1 MDPLSLVALASTTFK
16 GLQVLVSKGAEIEH
30 VAQKLGHWYTLVSD
44 INQAEQEAEKPP
56 LFKKMFDGSSVEEQ
70 ALNAV
75 IAKKKIE
82 EQEKQ
87 IRELITWV
95 YGVET
100 YKEMIQMRRDIRA
113 KRERMIY
120 KQRRRQRFMLDM
132 SAIIMGLVV
141 AGGIVHFT
149 LGLIQSLRARNA

>member
-1 MDPLSLVALASTTFK
+1 MDPVSLVAMASTTFK
-16 GLQVLVSKGAEIEH
+16 GVQILVSKGAEIEH
-30 VAQKLGHWYTLVSD
+30 VAQKLGHWYGLVSD
-44 INQAEQEAEKPP
+44 IKEAEKEAENPP
-56 LFKKMFDGSSVEEQ
+56 LFKKMFAGDSVEQQ

-87 IRELITWV
+87 VRELITWA

-100 YKEMIQMRRDIRA
+100 YKEMMQMRKDIKA

-120 KQRRRQRFMLDM
+120 KQRRRQRRMLDV
-132 SAIIMGLVV
+132 SAII
-141 AGGIVHFT
+141 T
-149 LGLIQSLRARNA
+149 GLIVSGGVVWTTASIIQGLSNG

>member
-1 MDPLSLVALASTTFK
+1 MDPVSLVAIASSTFK
-16 GLQVLVSKGAEIEH
+16 GIQVLVSKGAEIEH
-30 VAQKLGHWYTLVSD
+30 VAQKLGHWYGLVSD
-44 INQAEQEAEKPP
+44 IKEAEKEAENPP
-56 LFKKMFDGSSVEEQ
+56 LFKKMFDGNSVEEQ

-87 IRELITWV
+87 VRELITWA

-100 YKEMIQMRRDIRA
+100 YKEMMQMRKDIKA

-120 KQRRRQRFMLDM
+120 KQRRRQRRMLDV
-132 SAIIMGLVV
+132 SAIIIALMVSGGVV
-141 AGGIVHFT
+141 WTTISIIKNVGA
-149 LGLIQSLRARNA
+149 

>member
-1 MDPLSLVALASTTFK
+1 MDPLSLVAMASTTFK

-30 VAQKLGHWYTLVSD
+30 VAKKLGHWYTLVSD
-44 INQAEQEAEKPP
+44 INQAEKEAESPP
-56 LFKKMFDGSSVEEQ
+56 LFKKMFDGASVEEQ

-87 IRELITWV
+87 VRELITWA
-95 YGVET
+95 YGRET
-100 YKEMIQMRRDIRA
+100 YKEMMQMRRDIRA

-120 KQRRRQRFMLDM
+120 KQRRKQKFMLDM
-132 SAIIMGLVV
+132 SAVVMGLLVS
-141 AGGIVHFT
+141 GGVIYFT
-149 LGLIQSLRARNA
+149 VSFIQSMRTA

>member
-1 MDPLSLVALASTTFK
+1 MDPVSLVAMASTTFK
-16 GLQVLVSKGAEIEH
+16 GVQILVSKGAEIEH
-30 VAQKLGHWYTLVSD
+30 VARKLGHWYGLVSD
-44 INQAEQEAEKPP
+44 IKEAEKEAENPP
-56 LFKKMFDGSSVEEQ
+56 LFKKMFAGDSVEQQ

-87 IRELITWV
+87 VRELITWA

-100 YKEMIQMRRDIRA
+100 YKEMMQMRKDIKA

-120 KQRRRQRFMLDM
+120 KQRRRQRRMLDV
-132 SAIIMGLVV
+132 SAIIMGLIVSGGVV
-141 AGGIVHFT
+141 WTTANIIQ
-149 LGLIQSLRARNA
+149 GLSNG

>member
-1 MDPLSLVALASTTFK
+1 MDPLSLVAMASTTLK

-44 INQAEQEAEKPP
+44 INQAEREAENPP

-82 EQEKQ
+82 EQNRQ
-87 IRELITWV
+87 IRELIMYA
-95 YGVET
+95 YGEET
-100 YKEMIQMRRDIRA
+100 YREMLQMRKDIRA

-120 KQRRRQRFMLDM
+120 KQRRRQRRMLDV
-132 SAIIMGLVV
+132 SALLMALIFS
-141 AGGIVHFT
+141 GGVIYFT
-149 LGLIQSLRARNA
+149 ATLIQSLRSA

>member
-1 MDPLSLVALASTTFK
+1 MDPVSLVAIASSTFK
-16 GLQVLVSKGAEIEH
+16 GIQVLVNRGAEIEH
-30 VAQKLGHWYTLVSD
+30 VAQKLGHWYGLVSD
-44 INQAEQEAEKPP
+44 IKEAEKEAENPP
-56 LFKKMFDGSSVEEQ
+56 LFKKMFDGNSVEEQ

-87 IRELITWV
+87 VRELITWA

-100 YKEMIQMRRDIRA
+100 YKEMMQMRKDIRA

-120 KQRRRQRFMLDM
+120 KQRRRQRKMLDV
-132 SAIIMGLVV
+132 SAIVVGLIM
-141 AGGIVHFT
+141 AGGVIWTTASF
-149 LGLIQSLRARNA
+149 IQTFGR

>member
-1 MDPLSLVALASTTFK
+1 MDPLSLVAMASTTFK

-44 INQAEQEAEKPP
+44 INQAEREAEKPP
-56 LFKKMFDGSSVEEQ
+56 LFKKMFDGASVEEQ

-87 IRELITWV
+87 VRELITWA

-100 YKEMIQMRRDIRA
+100 YKEMMQMRRDIRA
-113 KRERMIY
+113 KRERIIY
-120 KQRRRQRFMLDM
+120 KQRRRQQFMLDV
-132 SAIIMGLVV
+132 SAVSMGLIV
-141 AGGIVHFT
+141 AGGIVYFT
-149 LGLIQSLRARNA
+149 INLIQSLRSA

>member
-1 MDPLSLVALASTTFK
+1 MDPLSLVAMASTTFK

-44 INQAEQEAEKPP
+44 INQAEREAEKPP
-56 LFKKMFDGSSVEEQ
+56 LFKKMFDGASVEEQ

-87 IRELITWV
+87 VRELITWA

-100 YKEMIQMRRDIRA
+100 YKEMMQMRRDIRA
-113 KRERMIY
+113 KRERIIY
-120 KQRRRQRFMLDM
+120 RQRKRQRFMLDV
-132 SAIIMGLVV
+132 SAVSMGLIV
-141 AGGIVHFT
+141 AGGIIYFT
-149 LGLIQSLRARNA
+149 INLIQSLRSV

>member
-1 MDPLSLVALASTTFK
+1 MDPLSLVAMASTTFK

-44 INQAEQEAEKPP
+44 INQAEREAEKPP
-56 LFKKMFDGSSVEEQ
+56 LFKKMFDGASVEEQ

-87 IRELITWV
+87 IRELITWA

-100 YKEMIQMRRDIRA
+100 YKEMMQMRRDIKA
-113 KRERMIY
+113 KRERIIY
-120 KQRRRQRFMLDM
+120 KQRRRQQFMLDV
-132 SAIIMGLVV
+132 SAVIMGLIV
-141 AGGIVHFT
+141 AGGIIYFT
-149 LGLIQSLRARNA
+149 INLIQSLRSV